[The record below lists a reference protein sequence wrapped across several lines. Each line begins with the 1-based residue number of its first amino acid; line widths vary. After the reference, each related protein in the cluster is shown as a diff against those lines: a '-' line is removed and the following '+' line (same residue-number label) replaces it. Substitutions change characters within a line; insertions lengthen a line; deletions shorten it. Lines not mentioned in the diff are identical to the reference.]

1 MRGWIKHN
9 LESRMLGEISTT
21 SICKLLLF
29 SHSVMS
35 DSLWTLGLQY
45 ARVICPSLI
54 SPHLFKLMSIE
65 SMIPS
70 NHLILG
76 CPLLFVPSIFPSI
89 RIFSNESAFPLGG
102 QSIGA
107 SASALVFTMNI
118 QGWFSLEM
126 TGLISLSA
134 RDSQNSPPTPQFE
147 SINYSALN
155 FLYGPT
161 LTSVHDYWK
170 IHSFNHVQIC
180 WQNDISAFQYT
191 V

>member
-1 MRGWIKHN
+1 MQGWMKHN

-29 SHSVMS
+29 SCSVVS
-35 DSLWTLGLQY
+35 DSLWTHGLQY
-45 ARVICPSLI
+45 AKVICPSLI
-54 SPHLFKLMSIE
+54 SPHLFKRMSIE
-65 SMIPS
+65 SMMPS

-76 CPLLFVPSIFPSI
+76 RPLLFLPSIFPSI
-89 RIFSNESAFPLGG
+89 RIFFNESAFSSGG

-107 SASALVFTMNI
+107 SASALVFPMNI

-134 RDSQNSPPTPQFE
+134 RDSQESPPTLQFE
-147 SINYSALN
+147 SINSSALN

-161 LTSVHDYWK
+161 LISVHDYWK
-170 IHSFNHVQIC
+170 IQSFDHVQIC
-180 WQNDISAFQYT
+180 WQNDISAF
-191 V
+191 